1 MNHSHIPSNMPPQVM
16 ALPPTRARVAV
27 GAGLVGLL
35 TLVIVHTVWAWR
47 YFPMLLGDQ
56 GWYLQVA
63 ARLSQGEVLYRDVA
77 WAYGPLPVQFLAA
90 LLRTLGPN
98 AGLASAVN
106 GALAAA
112 SLLLT
117 YLALRG
123 LLRPGAALGFT
134 AFAAIAGPYV
144 GGDLIRLHL
153 AAYSQ
158 AVTWGMTLSLAALVA
173 VIRWQQTARWA
184 WVVAAG
190 GLAALAFL
198 SKPEF
203 GLSAAGAVVA
213 VLLAGRA
220 PWRAWAS
227 CCAGG
232 SLVLLI
238 GFGWQADVSGWEAL
252 ERGYLGYDMVSQGRF
267 WGAAV
272 GSRRWLASLACAWL
286 GIGGLWVAWR
296 VRRWRGL
303 AVVGAVGLLILAL
316 ALMVPVFGEAGSS
329 GAPALGV
336 TLGRIL
342 QWLAAVP
349 WALLTPILLLAA
361 WSALRRHA
369 PPAWWGLWAFA
380 VLTNARLLLTGYSL
394 GVAIAPALAVLW
406 WLLSATNR
414 QPAAQAPGD
423 APAWPSWA
431 WMVLV
436 SLALVNLLGQALTP
450 GIAFNT
456 PRRWFDT
463 TLGPIAVP
471 ESRLAAEMAAIQ
483 AGLAQHLA
491 PGEPIFATGWGP
503 GWYLLSGHANPT
515 AFDAVLRGLG
525 TGGAE
530 AQQLQ
535 ATLLGQPPAAVLVP
549 VAQWLPAPP
558 GAPRG
563 RDLDAAAVRSGL
575 AAWWDQLGSAYTPAP
590 FDEQTHWVVLWR
602 R

>member
-1 MNHSHIPSNMPPQVM
+1 M

-35 TLVIVHTVWAWR
+35 TLVVVHTAWSWR

-90 LLRTLGPN
+90 LLRALGPD
-98 AGLASAVN
+98 AGLATTVN

-117 YLALRG
+117 YLFLRG

-173 VIRWQQTARWA
+173 GLRWQQTARGA
-184 WVVAAG
+184 WVAAAG
-190 GLAALAFL
+190 GFVALAFL

-203 GLSAAGAVVA
+203 GLSAAGAVLA
-213 VLLAGRA
+213 VLVSGRA
-220 PWRAWAS
+220 SLRAWAS
-227 CCAGG
+227 GLAAG

-238 GFGWQADVSGWEAL
+238 GFGWQASVSGWEAL
-252 ERGYLGYDMVSQGRF
+252 GRGYLGYDMVSQGRF

-296 VRRWRGL
+296 VRRWR
-303 AVVGAVGLLILAL
+303 ILAL
-316 ALMVPVFGEAGSS
+316 IAAGGLFVLAFVMMTPVFLEAGSA
-329 GAPALGV
+329 GAPAMGV

-349 WALLTPILLLAA
+349 WVPLTPILLLAA
-361 WSALRRHA
+361 WPALRRHA

-406 WLLSATNR
+406 WFHAPTNAGLAGEQGMHTSHTLQR
-414 QPAAQAPGD
+414 WVVILMA
-423 APAWPSWA
+423 
-431 WMVLV
+431 
-436 SLALVNLLGQALTP
+436 SLALVSLIAQALTP
-450 GIAFNT
+450 GIAFST

-463 TLGPIAVP
+463 TLGPVAVP
-471 ESRLAAEMAAIQ
+471 ESRLAVEMATIQ
-483 AGLAQHLA
+483 AELVRRLSVN
-491 PGEPIFATGWGP
+491 ETIFATGWGP

-530 AQQLQ
+530 AQQLH
-535 ATLLGQPPAAVLVP
+535 AALLGQPPAAVLMP

-575 AAWWDQLGSAYTPAP
+575 AAWWNQLPSRYTPSP
-590 FDEQTHWVVLWR
+590 FDDQTHWVVLWR
-602 R
+602 Q